1 MPIHIPL
8 QVDIFNNNNDQS
20 DENHSNVRIFN
31 AIKEKSNSNH
41 NSNSNET
48 TTNLTLNETNL
59 DTSSSFHFF
68 ESQVKLDVYK
78 TIYDYFFYTVLNKYF
93 LFYFDPN
100 EASNERECQSINFK
114 TLKAKPNF
122 NFFKLSE
129 LNSNEQY
136 KSILNM
142 KCFKFVSVDFL
153 MND

>member
-114 TLKAKPNF
+114 TLKA
-122 NFFKLSE
+122 
-129 LNSNEQY
+129 
-136 KSILNM
+136 
-142 KCFKFVSVDFL
+142 
-153 MND
+153 